1 MTDLKAWIIDYLTDN
16 GGEAGIMVIA
26 NAAGKAGL
34 DTPVTEISA
43 ALKSMPEV
51 VLTDNGFTVTLK
63 PEPSLAEQLLEVLA
77 TEPFPLAQIVA
88 GIEARGGTADEARAA
103 VDALKTEGKIVVT
116 DDGIV
121 YLAGSEP
128 AVVETSAPA
137 PQAAQAAPV
146 MTLTPDQRERLELV
160 VRQGAAGSRVLD
172 ADGRRMKPLID
183 GGLVVIG
190 EKLNG
195 QFVSPVD
202 EGTVPAEVK
211 NACARIVDLLRD
223 RANSLNDLRR
233 EVGGETVD
241 LATKRLDGILI
252 KHSDKG
258 WSRIDGQVR
267 KTTAEQEAAKKQR
280 AQEAKKPTVEVARPQ
295 PAAPV
300 EAPTTQAPAAAVA
313 DRHLASID
321 ANMARMA
328 EMFDVAFRGDDL
340 HEGIS
345 VRAGRRPTVKAVAQR
360 IAVVL
365 YLADT
370 VMTET
375 QIRDGLTP
383 QQREKRAAALKMAVS
398 KRAVKAH
405 PAMLGQRT
413 RRYELLDPEPLG
425 LSWDALEAEKESLAD
440 RASKKALTES
450 ARRSKEEQE
459 RRERVMARAAGM

>member
-183 GGLVVIG
+183 GG
-190 EKLNG
+190 
-195 QFVSPVD
+195 
-202 EGTVPAEVK
+202 
-211 NACARIVDLLRD
+211 
-223 RANSLNDLRR
+223 
-233 EVGGETVD
+233 
-241 LATKRLDGILI
+241 
-252 KHSDKG
+252 
-258 WSRIDGQVR
+258 W
-267 KTTAEQEAAKKQR
+267 
-280 AQEAKKPTVEVARPQ
+280 
-295 PAAPV
+295 
-300 EAPTTQAPAAAVA
+300 
-313 DRHLASID
+313 
-321 ANMARMA
+321 
-328 EMFDVAFRGDDL
+328 
-340 HEGIS
+340 
-345 VRAGRRPTVKAVAQR
+345 
-360 IAVVL
+360 
-365 YLADT
+365 
-370 VMTET
+370 
-375 QIRDGLTP
+375 
-383 QQREKRAAALKMAVS
+383 
-398 KRAVKAH
+398 
-405 PAMLGQRT
+405 
-413 RRYELLDPEPLG
+413 
-425 LSWDALEAEKESLAD
+425 W
-440 RASKKALTES
+440 
-450 ARRSKEEQE
+450 
-459 RRERVMARAAGM
+459 